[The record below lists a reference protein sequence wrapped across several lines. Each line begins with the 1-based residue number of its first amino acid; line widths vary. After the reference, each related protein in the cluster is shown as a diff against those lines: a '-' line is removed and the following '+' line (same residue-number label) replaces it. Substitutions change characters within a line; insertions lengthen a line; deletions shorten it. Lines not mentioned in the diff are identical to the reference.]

1 MPHTHSLKIP
11 YLCKAMMF
19 KKHILTFLLSLFV
32 LFSGYSKG
40 NAVHADQ
47 SKQKQTEAIGGTIS
61 EHPGP
66 DAEQRVISSEGILR
80 TGIRN
85 SENEHQKAPI
95 HSNDKARFYAVSSY
109 LNSCSN
115 SKLLSYSHRLLA
127 HLEATAH
134 YITFRQLL
142 I

>member
-1 MPHTHSLKIP
+1 
-11 YLCKAMMF
+11 MML
-19 KKHILTFLLSLFV
+19 KKHILTFLLSLFI
-32 LFSGYSKG
+32 LFSGYGKG
-40 NAVHADQ
+40 NAVHTHQ

-80 TGIRN
+80 NSIRN
-85 SENEHQKAPI
+85 NENEYQTNPTHAHNKAQ
-95 HSNDKARFYAVSSY
+95 SNAYRVH
-109 LNSCSN
+109 LNSN
-115 SKLLSYSHRLLA
+115 SQLLAYSHRQLA

>member
-1 MPHTHSLKIP
+1 MHT
-11 YLCKAMMF
+11 Y
-19 KKHILTFLLSLFV
+19 
-32 LFSGYSKG
+32 
-40 NAVHADQ
+40 Q

-85 SENEHQKAPI
+85 SENEYQQTSK
-95 HSNDKARFYAVSSY
+95 HSNDKAQFYAGSSY

-115 SKLLSYSHRLLA
+115 SKLLAYSHRQLA

>member
-1 MPHTHSLKIP
+1 
-11 YLCKAMMF
+11 MML
-19 KKHILTFLLSLFV
+19 KKHILTFLLSLFI
-32 LFSGYSKG
+32 LFSGYGKG
-40 NAVHADQ
+40 NAVHTHQ

-80 TGIRN
+80 NGIRN
-85 SENEHQKAPI
+85 SENEHQTNPTHTHNKAQ
-95 HSNDKARFYAVSSY
+95 SNTYSVH

-115 SKLLSYSHRLLA
+115 SQLLAYSHRQLA

>member
-1 MPHTHSLKIP
+1 
-11 YLCKAMMF
+11 MML
-19 KKHILTFLLSLFV
+19 KKHILTFLLSLFI
-32 LFSGYSKG
+32 LFSGYGKG
-40 NAVHADQ
+40 NAVHAHQ

-66 DAEQRVISSEGILR
+66 NAEQRIISSEGILR
-80 TGIRN
+80 NSIRN
-85 SENEHQKAPI
+85 NENEYQTNPTHTDNKAQ
-95 HSNDKARFYAVSSY
+95 SNAYAVY

-115 SKLLSYSHRLLA
+115 SQLLAYSHRQLA
-127 HLEATAH
+127 HLEATVH